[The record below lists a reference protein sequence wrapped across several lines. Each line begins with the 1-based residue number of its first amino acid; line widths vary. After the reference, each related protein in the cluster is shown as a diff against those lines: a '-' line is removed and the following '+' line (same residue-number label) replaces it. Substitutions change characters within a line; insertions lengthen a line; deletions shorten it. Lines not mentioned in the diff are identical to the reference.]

1 MVRGGFSVGP
11 NHVMDAPVII
21 LSSAHDPHA
30 SAVAWAL
37 HSNNTPYRL
46 SPSIRTDDHIRF
58 SIRMGEAGQRVEIDG
73 HDSTKV
79 RSVWHRRPTLP
90 EAGNCLEA
98 DRRFIEG
105 QWKYL
110 QKNLFDLSD
119 SLLDALWVN
128 RPRAADF
135 AESKLAQ
142 LQAAGAAGLKVPD
155 TIIGN
160 HALDI
165 AMLIKR
171 WNRIVFK
178 TFYPQ
183 SWQSDSSGRTYK
195 MSAVPLD
202 SKSELP
208 EQAIAMSPGIY
219 QRYIDKV
226 FDVRVTVIGCQLFAV
241 KMRKASGEAYFDW
254 RPHSY
259 DDDMRTE
266 LFPVSAVLEAKLRD
280 LMARLGI
287 VFGCIDLVVDRN
299 DEVYFLEVNQAGQ
312 FLFVEESLPELRVLR
327 AMTAML
333 SAGRVD
339 YSIADCVEVTFSDYL
354 RSDDYQQIAAVPRD
368 MGQRVAIEP

>member
-1 MVRGGFSVGP
+1 MFVAVFPQDR
-11 NHVMDAPVII
+11 NQVMDAPVFI
-21 LSSAHDPHA
+21 LSSAYDPHA

-37 HSNNTPYRL
+37 RCNNVPYRL
-46 SPSIRTDDHIRF
+46 SPSIRADEQTHF
-58 SIRMGEAGQRVEIDG
+58 SIRMGEAGQSLEIDG
-73 HDSTKV
+73 PDSAKV
-79 RSVWHRRPTLP
+79 RSVWHRRPKLP

-128 RPRAADF
+128 RPQAADF

-142 LQAAGAAGLKVPD
+142 LQAACAAGLKVPD
-155 TIIGN
+155 TIVGN
-160 HALDI
+160 HAPDI

-171 WNRIVFK
+171 WDKVVFK

-195 MSAVPLD
+195 MSVVPLD
-202 SKSELP
+202 SNSDLP
-208 EQAIAMSPGIY
+208 ERAIAMSPGIY
-219 QRYIDKV
+219 QRHIDKV
-226 FDVRVTVIGCQLFAV
+226 FDVRITVIGCQLFAV
-241 KMRKASGEAYFDW
+241 KMQKASGEAYFDW

-266 LFPVSAVLEAKLRD
+266 LFTVSAGLEAKLRD

-312 FLFVEESLPELRVLR
+312 FLFVEESTPELQVLR

-333 SAGRVD
+333 SSGRVD
-339 YSIADCVEVTFSDYL
+339 YSIADCADVKFSDYL
-354 RSDDYQQIAAVPRD
+354 RTDDYQQIVAVPRNA
-368 MGQRVAIEP
+368 GQQVAIEP

>member
-1 MVRGGFSVGP
+1 
-11 NHVMDAPVII
+11 MDAPVFI

-37 HSNNTPYRL
+37 RCNNVPYRF
-46 SPSIRTDDHIRF
+46 SPSIRTDEQTRF
-58 SIRMGEAGQRVEIDG
+58 SIRMGEAGESVEIDG
-73 HDSTKV
+73 SDSTKM
-79 RSVWHRRPTLP
+79 RSVWHRRPKLP

-110 QKNLFDLSD
+110 QKNLFDLPD
-119 SLLDALWVN
+119 SLLGALWVN
-128 RPRAADF
+128 RPQAADF

-142 LQAAGAAGLKVPD
+142 LRAASAAGLNVPD

-160 HALDI
+160 HAPDI

-171 WNRIVFK
+171 WGRVVFK

-195 MSAVPLD
+195 MSVVPLD
-202 SKSELP
+202 SRSDLP
-208 EQAIAMSPGIY
+208 EWAIAMSPGIY

-226 FDVRVTVIGCQLFAV
+226 FDVRITVIGGQLFAI
-241 KMRKASGEAYFDW
+241 KMQKASGEAYFDW

-266 LFPVSAVLEAKLRD
+266 LFTVSVELEAKLRD

-312 FLFVEESLPELRVLR
+312 FLFVEECMPELQVLR

-333 SAGRVD
+333 SSGRVD
-339 YSIADCVEVTFSDYL
+339 YSAADCVDVKFSDYL
-354 RSDDYQQIAAVPRD
+354 LTDEYRQIGAVPRD
-368 MGQRVAIEP
+368 VGQHVAIEP